1 MIAINLN
8 INVNVTDQDIDDIL
22 SAAFDGATT
31 YWCRKVEVVGDY
43 LGDYASDQISRGGT
57 LKFYDSEN
65 DEVYELTKDK
75 FLNGLRL
82 FLNTPTTFGRVVYFN
97 SQDEF
102 CLECGEID
110 GADADDIVQYAL
122 FGEVVYG

>member
-31 YWCRKVEVVGDY
+31 YWCRKFEVVGNY

-57 LKFYDSEN
+57 LKFYDSES

-75 FLNGLRL
+75 FLNGLKL